1 MEWSKIPWQAWA
13 GVATLLVGIVVL
25 AIVEFL
31 DEGEQIKRLLR
42 KMYPGCRLPS
52 SIFLTGIEFHL
63 IEGGFLAFDDMRTR
77 FNAHRKNPTLTQ
89 LAIHSWLAQVHSK
102 SWGTWILYAPFGN
115 RPGNV
120 SYWKQNVVEIKN
132 VGGRI
137 GLALYDLVGEELVVW
152 DPAPARRI
160 TEVLRIATSYRSVA
174 DYKYRY
180 VRDMVVTELLNS
192 KGFAP
197 SSTLKNL
204 REFVEGADRL
214 FKETHAPLPC
224 PLVKAVE
231 A

>member
-1 MEWSKIPWQAWA
+1 MDGNGAYAILAF
-13 GVATLLVGIVVL
+13 VAFVWIIVIINVIINYRDKS
-25 AIVEFL
+25 AT
-31 DEGEQIKRLLR
+31 IKRLWR
-42 KMYPGCRLPS
+42 KIYPEYWLPRD
-52 SIFLTGIEFHL
+52 ILTGIEFHL

-77 FNAHRKNPTLTQ
+77 LNAHRKNPTLTQ

-152 DPAPARRI
+152 DPVPARRI

-180 VRDMVVTELLNS
+180 TQDLVANELMKT

-204 REFVEGADRL
+204 REFVEESDRL